1 MDTYFLSTY
10 MSSGYD
16 KVKRATRNE
25 DIFSYEIVFFPI
37 HLSKFKF
44 NAKAKNN
51 HWALAVVNLEKRNV
65 SFYDSFYSTDRTEYM
80 LKIVDYLEHEYME
93 KGCPYPLDT
102 STFTLQHVKDIP
114 KQQNGS
120 DCGVFICQYSEF
132 LSRNATFNFTYKDM
146 KYFRKRMIYEIVHG
160 SILAPGEV
168 MPQEVLPQD
177 IVPQEVMSHEVV
189 SQEDLSY
196 ESMSHS
202 QEGVSHFC
210 NSCDFKANSS
220 GAMVDHALMFKHF

>member
-65 SFYDSFYSTDRTEYM
+65 SFYDSLYSTDRTEYM
-80 LKIVDYLEHEYME
+80 LKIVDYLEQEYME
-93 KGCPYPLDT
+93 KKGHPLDT
-102 STFTLQHVKDIP
+102 STFTLEHMKDIP

-146 KYFRKRMIYEIVHG
+146 KYFRKRMIYEITQE
-160 SILAPGEV
+160 SIIAPREV
-168 MPQEVLPQD
+168 LSQEVLLLFQRSP
-177 IVPQEVMSHEVV
+177 ISNGKEVIGMDH
-189 SQEDLSY
+189 
-196 ESMSHS
+196 
-202 QEGVSHFC
+202 
-210 NSCDFKANSS
+210 KAN
-220 GAMVDHALMFKHF
+220 AFLRRIKYTWT